1 MTSACV
7 IRSGRH
13 GERDAWALANGCS
26 GGGWHEVPDL
36 TPYTTREQVT
46 AAVASAFGGAG
57 GGRIANY
64 AGQMWALR
72 GRIRSGDLI
81 VLPLKTTR
89 QVALGRAN
97 SAYHHLADE
106 ADPDCRHVIGVD
118 WIRTDVPRTM
128 IKQDLLYTLGSAI
141 SIFAPTKNGAV
152 ARLEAILA
160 TGSDPGQGQAVQ
172 LPNRRHS
179 ASATTDDVDEPESS
193 PDIEQAA
200 HDQISIRI
208 GEEFAGHDLATLV
221 TGLLEADG
229 LKCIQSPPGPDGGID
244 IVAGRGL
251 LGLDDPILVQ
261 VKSGSQVGSPVVNQ
275 LHGVM
280 ASHGARQG
288 LLVAW
293 GGLTKSARDALR
305 ASQLRVRVWEAA
317 DVVDAVLANYDALSE
332 EIRASLP
339 LKRVWVIQDVR
350 G

>member
-1 MTSACV
+1 
-7 IRSGRH
+7 
-13 GERDAWALANGCS
+13 
-26 GGGWHEVPDL
+26 
-36 TPYTTREQVT
+36 
-46 AAVASAFGGAG
+46 
-57 GGRIANY
+57 
-64 AGQMWALR
+64 
-72 GRIRSGDLI
+72 
-81 VLPLKTTR
+81 
-89 QVALGRAN
+89 
-97 SAYHHLADE
+97 
-106 ADPDCRHVIGVD
+106 
-118 WIRTDVPRTM
+118 M

-160 TGSDPGQGQAVQ
+160 NGSDPGQGQAVQ
-172 LPNRRHS
+172 LPSRRHS

-200 HDQISIRI
+200 HDQISIRV

-244 IVAGRGL
+244 IVAGREL

-293 GGLTKSARDALR
+293 GGLTKSSLRGKLCGRVSCGCASGTQRMWWMPFWRTTTHSRRRSARACHSSVCGSSRTSVADRIRQADGAR
-305 ASQLRVRVWEAA
+305 RWSFPGVGCASAKV
-317 DVVDAVLANYDALSE
+317 
-332 EIRASLP
+332 
-339 LKRVWVIQDVR
+339 
-350 G
+350 